1 MLCSQFGEK
10 VVNACSRA
18 HLHRP
23 NDADVDPPPMLFVHI
38 THFASRAKSP
48 IAAGCRRGAR
58 CATPSV

>member
-1 MLCSQFGEK
+1 MVCRQFGEK

-38 THFASRAKSP
+38 THFASRTKSP
-48 IAAGCRRGAR
+48 LLRVAAVALDVSL
-58 CATPSV
+58 PQ